1 MDGGDLWPSLHPR
14 AYKEKLAL
22 AIQRTE
28 SAFGD
33 LSYRRT
39 VANILEEKLERQL
52 KEDKETWE
60 QQERQPT
67 WTIEEKSLW
76 LITTGATRHG
86 LERKLRRLRKSQDR
100 REARFAKRQAQL
112 MRIRYGNSTDGQSES
127 FDSNTQSDS
136 SE

>member
-1 MDGGDLWPSLHPR
+1 MEGVDLWPSRHPR
-14 AYKEKLAL
+14 TYKEKLAL

-28 SAFGD
+28 SAFGE

-39 VANILEEKLERQL
+39 RANILEEKLERQL
-52 KEDKETWE
+52 NEDKETWE

-67 WTIEEKSLW
+67 WTAEEKSLW
-76 LITTGATRHG
+76 LSTTGATRHEQ
-86 LERKLRRLRKSQDR
+86 ERKLRRLRKSQDR

-112 MRIRYGNSTDGQSES
+112 MRIRYGNSTDSQSES
-127 FDSNTQSDS
+127 FDSTTQSDS